1 MRVAPGNGASIRSRH
16 HELSNA
22 PLIAVVDDD
31 EAIREALD
39 DLLRSV
45 GFRCRSFVSAEAFLA
60 QFLTSADR
68 GDIDCIILDV
78 RMPGLSGLEMQE
90 RLNADGGGHPPI
102 LFMTSYAD
110 ETTRARAI
118 GGGARDVLGK
128 PVDAHILI
136 ASLNSAIAAG

>member
-1 MRVAPGNGASIRSRH
+1 
-16 HELSNA
+16 
-22 PLIAVVDDD
+22 VVDDD

-45 GFRCRSFVSAEAFLA
+45 GFRCRPFVSAEDFLA
-60 QFLTSADR
+60 HANRAD
-68 GDIDCIILDV
+68 IACIILDV
-78 RMPGLSGLEMQE
+78 RMPGLSGLDLQE

-110 ETTRARAI
+110 DATRIRAL

-128 PVDAHILI
+128 PVDGHVLI
-136 ASLNSAIAAG
+136 ASLNSAMAAG

>member
-1 MRVAPGNGASIRSRH
+1 M
-16 HELSNA
+16 SNA

-45 GFRCRSFVSAEAFLA
+45 GFRCRSFVSAEDFLA
-60 QFLTSADR
+60 LTDR
-68 GDIDCIILDV
+68 SGIACIILDV
-78 RMPGLSGLEMQE
+78 RMPGLSGLELQD
-90 RLNADGGGHPPI
+90 RLNAEGGGHPPI

-110 ETTRARAI
+110 DGTRLRAL
-118 GGGARDVLGK
+118 GGGARDLLGK

-136 ASLNSAIAAG
+136 TSLNNAIAAG

>member
-1 MRVAPGNGASIRSRH
+1 M
-16 HELSNA
+16 
-22 PLIAVVDDD
+22 VDDD

-39 DLLRSV
+39 GLLRSV
-45 GFRCRSFVSAEAFLA
+45 GLRCRPFVSAEDFLA
-60 QFLTSADR
+60 HADR
-68 GDIDCIILDV
+68 ADIACIILDV
-78 RMPGLSGLEMQE
+78 RMPGLSGLDLQE

-110 ETTRARAI
+110 DNTRMRAL

-128 PVDAHILI
+128 PVDDHVLI

>member
-1 MRVAPGNGASIRSRH
+1 M
-16 HELSNA
+16 SNA

-45 GFRCRSFVSAEAFLA
+45 GFRCRPFVSAEDFLA
-60 QFLTSADR
+60 HADR
-68 GDIDCIILDV
+68 ADIACIILDV
-78 RMPGLSGLEMQE
+78 RMPGLSGLDLQE

-110 ETTRARAI
+110 DSTRVRAL

-128 PVDAHILI
+128 PVDGHVLI
-136 ASLNSAIAAG
+136 ASLNSAMAAG

>member
-1 MRVAPGNGASIRSRH
+1 M
-16 HELSNA
+16 SNA

-45 GFRCRSFVSAEAFLA
+45 GFRCRPFVSAEDFLA
-60 QFLTSADR
+60 RADWT
-68 GDIDCIILDV
+68 GIACIILDV
-78 RMPGLSGLEMQE
+78 RMPGLSGLELQD
-90 RLNADGGGHPPI
+90 RLNAEGGGHPPI

-110 ETTRARAI
+110 ETTRLRAL

-128 PVDAHILI
+128 PVDAHVLI
-136 ASLNSAIAAG
+136 ASLNRAIAAG